1 MMKKKKLIG
10 TLLLI
15 GFLVL
20 TILLLTNNLTTFDN
34 FIYSHIINIRSGFF
48 DFFFIFFTRLGDII
62 PVMVITMCLLIMLNK
77 EDRYLLGSSMIIT
90 LLINQGI
97 KYLIQ
102 RPRPP
107 IEERL
112 IEQGGYSYPSGH
124 SMMAMCLY
132 GVLIYLINTK
142 LKNKKLKVF
151 LTIILSVIIIL
162 IGVSRI
168 YVRVHY
174 PSDVLGAY
182 LITLLIL
189 IINTT
194 IYNNYIRGN
203 INDKDGNK

>member
-1 MMKKKKLIG
+1 MKKRKIMGLI
-10 TLLLI
+10 LLI
-15 GFLVL
+15 GFIVL
-20 TILLLTNNLTTFDN
+20 TILLLTNNISSFDD

-62 PVMVITMCLLIMLNK
+62 PVTIITICLLMIFNK
-77 EDRYLLGSSMIIT
+77 EDRYILGSSMIIT
-90 LLINQGI
+90 LLINQGL
-97 KYLIQ
+97 KYIIQ

-107 IEERL
+107 LEERL
-112 IEQGGYSYPSGH
+112 ISQSGYSYPSGH

-142 LKNKKLKVF
+142 LKNKKLKII
-151 LTIILSVIIIL
+151 LTIILSIIILL

-182 LITLLIL
+182 LLTILIL
-189 IINTT
+189 IINITL
-194 IYNNYIRGN
+194 INNHIRGN
-203 INDKDGNK
+203 MNEKDDDK

>member
-1 MMKKKKLIG
+1 MKKRKIIG
-10 TLLLI
+10 LVLLI
-15 GFLVL
+15 SFIVL
-20 TILLLTNNLTTFDN
+20 TILLLTNNISSFDSFIYKYFFNIRNKFFDN
-34 FIYSHIINIRSGFF
+34 
-48 DFFFIFFTRLGDII
+48 FFIFFTRLGDII
-62 PVMVITMCLLIMLNK
+62 PVVIITICLLIVLNK
-77 EDRYLLGSSMIIT
+77 ENRYILGSSMIIS
-90 LLINQGI
+90 LLINQGLKHI
-97 KYLIQ
+97 IQ

-142 LKNKKLKVF
+142 LKNKKLKII

-162 IGVSRI
+162 IGISRI

-182 LITLLIL
+182 LLTILIL
-189 IINTT
+189 IINITL
-194 IYNNYIRGN
+194 INNHIRGN
-203 INDKDGNK
+203 MNDKDVDK

>member
-1 MMKKKKLIG
+1 MKKRKIMGLI
-10 TLLLI
+10 LLI
-15 GFLVL
+15 GFIVL
-20 TILLLTNNLTTFDN
+20 TILLLTNNISSFDD
-34 FIYSHIINIRSGFF
+34 FIYKYFFQMRNKFF
-48 DFFFIFFTRLGDII
+48 DIFFIFFTRLGDII
-62 PVMVITMCLLIMLNK
+62 PVTIITICLLMIFNK
-77 EDRYLLGSSMIIT
+77 EDRYILGSSMIIT
-90 LLINQGI
+90 LLINQGL
-97 KYLIQ
+97 KYIIQ

-142 LKNKKLKVF
+142 LKNRKLKII
-151 LTIILSVIIIL
+151 LTIILSIIILL

-182 LITLLIL
+182 LLTILIL
-189 IINTT
+189 IINITL
-194 IYNNYIRGN
+194 INNHIRGN
-203 INDKDGNK
+203 MNEKDDDK

>member
-1 MMKKKKLIG
+1 MMKKRKVIG
-10 TLLLI
+10 LALLI
-15 GFLVL
+15 SFLAL

-34 FIYSHIINIRSGFF
+34 FIYKHILNIRSEFF
-48 DFFFIFFTRLGDII
+48 DFFFIFLTRLGDIV
-62 PVMVITMCLLIMLNK
+62 PVTLITMCLLVMLNK
-77 EDRYLLGSSMIIT
+77 ENRYLLGSSMIIT
-90 LLINQGI
+90 LMINQGI

-107 IEERL
+107 LEERL
-112 IEQGGYSYPSGH
+112 ISQSGYSYPSGH

-132 GVLIYLINTK
+132 GVLIYLAVTR
-142 LKNKKLKVF
+142 LKNKKLKV
-151 LTIILSVIIIL
+151 LVTLLLSIIIIL
-162 IGVSRI
+162 IGISRI

-189 IINTT
+189 IINIT
-194 IYNNYIRGN
+194 IFNNYIRGN